1 MQSIRQMR
9 KSEPAVAEHA
19 RPTDIPLVTLRL
31 IGTVTGMAI
40 PIVFAVETGDP
51 DDVFTLCDRG
61 P

>member
-1 MQSIRQMR
+1 MR